1 MKKFTKS
8 ILTALSLAT
17 ATFSVAPQAAGLT
30 EAATASKTTK
40 EYKDGSYDV
49 TAEIYDAGDTV
60 YSTEASFLTAA
71 GAKVTIKSN
80 KLSAV
85 SFTLE
90 SDSPSYSSLTIN
102 GQKAKVTKAKD
113 GSVTYTFA
121 ASAYQTKKGTISFT
135 VNDKKVTA
143 DVTFS
148 GLPSNAYNTVVEKSK
163 VAKKTVK
170 KNSAVYNRAGK
181 KTKAK
186 SIKAGK
192 TITTY
197 GTLTRNG
204 VKYYKVSKKASRY
217 IKASNVDGVFVTL
230 KKSTAVYTKAL
241 KKTKTTYKKG
251 KKLYAYAYA
260 MLGGNKYYKLGTNKY
275 IPASKVDGY
284 NITLKHGAIVY
295 TKDLKKT
302 KTSYGEGKKLYAYG
316 SAVLNKRKYY
326 QVGSNSFIVASNV
339 DGTNRKLKKNAY
351 IYKKSKGKAVRYKK
365 FVLKKNST
373 HKTYGGAVTI
383 KGKKYYIVGV
393 GQYVVKSNFR

>member
-121 ASAYQTKKGTISFT
+121 ASAYQLRRERSALRLMTRRLLLT
-135 VNDKKVTA
+135 
-143 DVTFS
+143 
-148 GLPSNAYNTVVEKSK
+148 LPSPVCHLTP
-163 VAKKTVK
+163 
-170 KNSAVYNRAGK
+170 
-181 KTKAK
+181 
-186 SIKAGK
+186 
-192 TITTY
+192 TTR
-197 GTLTRNG
+197 L
-204 VKYYKVSKKASRY
+204 
-217 IKASNVDGVFVTL
+217 
-230 KKSTAVYTKAL
+230 
-241 KKTKTTYKKG
+241 
-251 KKLYAYAYA
+251 
-260 MLGGNKYYKLGTNKY
+260 
-275 IPASKVDGY
+275 
-284 NITLKHGAIVY
+284 
-295 TKDLKKT
+295 
-302 KTSYGEGKKLYAYG
+302 
-316 SAVLNKRKYY
+316 
-326 QVGSNSFIVASNV
+326 
-339 DGTNRKLKKNAY
+339 
-351 IYKKSKGKAVRYKK
+351 
-365 FVLKKNST
+365 
-373 HKTYGGAVTI
+373 
-383 KGKKYYIVGV
+383 
-393 GQYVVKSNFR
+393 